1 MVVLAV
7 VVAVAVA
14 TYRLG
19 NKRPNIFCCYLL
31 TENFSLNLFSII
43 RLVHID
49 TGR

>member
-1 MVVLAV
+1 MA
-7 VVAVAVA
+7 VAVALA

-43 RLVHID
+43 RLVYID
-49 TGR
+49 TGK